1 MERYNG
7 FYGLLES
14 QKQKFSDSPAFR
26 YDKNGTI
33 ETITYSQWHD
43 DVHREA
49 ERLKETGSLCTAVVC
64 DGSYASVCVIFAS
77 VLAGSQTVLLEAL
90 QSPQERQEALQHTDA
105 ELLWLR
111 GEYTKTGIIMPEEER
126 SARRGRILFFT
137 SGTTSRARAVVL
149 TDVSLM
155 NSAYN
160 GGMMLAM
167 DPSDTLLCVL
177 PLSHVFGFVCSLL
190 WPLSF
195 GACTALSRGPR
206 HYIDDCA
213 WFRPTVVSVV
223 PALLQFFLKY
233 SVMNEELHTI
243 LVGAGDCPKEVL
255 EAVKRS
261 GRRISFGYGMTETSS
276 GVAIS
281 IGDDPLAMA
290 VCPDDTITLSE
301 DGEILIQA
309 PTCVMQGY
317 YKDPAGTEAV
327 LKDGILH
334 TGDLGS
340 FDEKGCLHILGRKK
354 EVLVF
359 ADGTKIYLP
368 EYEAQLAELL
378 DTAELAVMMRQGKPV
393 LVMQDNGMNRQE
405 ILEKIAPV
413 IRKYS
418 RGRQI
423 TDVLMIKEKL
433 PRTASGK
440 IRRWQL
446 QKEIK

>member
-7 FYGLLES
+7 FNGLLES
-14 QKQKFSDSPAFR
+14 QKLNFSDSPAFR

-33 ETITYSQWHD
+33 ETVTYRQLYD
-43 DVHREA
+43 DVQKEADRLREA
-49 ERLKETGSLCTAVVC
+49 GHLCNAVVC
-64 DGSYASVCVIFAS
+64 DGSYACVCVIFAS
-77 VLAGSQTVLLEAL
+77 VLAGAQTVLLEAM
-90 QSPQERQEALQHTDA
+90 QSAEDRQEALRFTDA
-105 ELLWLR
+105 EAVWMR
-111 GEYTKTGIIMPEEER
+111 GNYAATGFVMAPEEKK
-126 SARRGRILFFT
+126 ARCGRILFFT
-137 SGTTSRARAVVL
+137 SGTTSSSRAVVL
-149 TDVSLM
+149 TDESLM
-155 NSAYN
+155 NSAWN

-167 DPSDTLLCVL
+167 EPSDTLLCVL

-213 WFRPTVVSVV
+213 YFRPTVISAV
-223 PALLQFFLKY
+223 PTLLQFFLKY
-233 SVMNEELHTI
+233 NVLNEELHTI

-255 EAVKRS
+255 DAVRQT

-281 IGDDPLAMA
+281 TGDEPLAMS
-290 VCPDDTITLSE
+290 VCPDDTITLAE

-317 YKDPAGTEAV
+317 YKDREGTDAI

-334 TGDLGS
+334 TGDLGKY
-340 FDEKGCLHILGRKK
+340 DENGCLHILGRKK

-359 ADGTKIYLP
+359 RDGTKIYLP
-368 EYEAQLAELL
+368 EYEAQLSSLL
-378 DTAELAVMMRQGKPV
+378 QTEELAVILRDGKPV
-393 LVMQDNGMNRQE
+393 LVLQDSGMSRQDV
-405 ILEKIAPV
+405 LEKIAPAMK
-413 IRKYS
+413 KYS

-423 TDVLMIKEKL
+423 ADVLFIEHKL

-446 QKEIK
+446 QKEIG